1 MTVTCPVDASGV
13 EGTYWTL
20 TVHIVPTVRTVAAV
34 QFPLES
40 EKVPVPLSLV
50 TEGADVNV
58 NDAVPV
64 F

>member
-1 MTVTCPVDASGV
+1 M
-13 EGTYWTL
+13 
-20 TVHIVPTVRTVAAV
+20 HIVPTVRTVAAV
-34 QFPLES
+34 QFPPES